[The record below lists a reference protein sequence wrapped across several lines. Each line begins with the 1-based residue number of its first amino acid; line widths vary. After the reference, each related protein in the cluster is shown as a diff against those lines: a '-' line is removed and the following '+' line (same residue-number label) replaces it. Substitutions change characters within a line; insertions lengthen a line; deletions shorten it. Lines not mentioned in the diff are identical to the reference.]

1 MKIDLL
7 QDIFIVELSK
17 IIDFM
22 CLEELKLI
30 LFIIMISF
38 TMTLISGNGLKLK
51 YLQTQKVHSLVLVID
66 KQQLYI
72 YGGFGEKG
80 GYTFWNDI
88 FAIHLEK
95 TNTGWKKIEYL
106 NGELSPPSARPLTGE
121 LIDGKFLVFGG
132 YDSKVPTA
140 KLVSFD
146 TQTSSWNNHPMW
158 FVLGDNV
165 SVTSSKFSEP
175 IARYGHSINK
185 LTDKFLIY
193 GGSGSMFLSEVMV
206 LENQS

>member
-1 MKIDLL
+1 M
-7 QDIFIVELSK
+7 F
-17 IIDFM
+17 
-22 CLEELKLI
+22 
-30 LFIIMISF
+30 
-38 TMTLISGNGLKLK
+38 
-51 YLQTQKVHSLVLVID
+51 ID